1 MTSTIIQ
8 SSKGLS
14 NEQIASRCPS
24 VYAPSKHESRS
35 DRYLYIPTGTIIDG
49 MRQEGFIPTYVAQ
62 AQARRED
69 MTNFT
74 KHLIRFRG
82 VNDLGP
88 LAVGQEFFEI
98 VMINSHNGGSS
109 YELMGGFFRV
119 VCTNGM
125 ITGDKQTMLKVH
137 HKGDILGEI
146 LSATYKIAEEAP
158 ETMEAIAAMK
168 QIQLSRPEQLLLAKY
183 AMKARFPEPE
193 VQEANIVEGS
203 IENPQTVYQPKDFL
217 QVRRGDDIGT
227 DLYRTVNVLQENLIK
242 GGVTARDTRG
252 KKHTTRK
259 ITGIDQ
265 TVKVNQL
272 LWQFGQ
278 ELRELKRS

>member
-14 NEQIASRCPS
+14 NEQIAARCPS
-24 VYAPSKHESRS
+24 VYAPGKHEARS

-49 MRQEGFIPTYVAQ
+49 LRREGFVPTYVAQ
-62 AQARRED
+62 ARARSED
-69 MTNFT
+69 MAPFT
-74 KHLIRFRG
+74 KHLMRFRNVG
-82 VNDLGP
+82 DLGS
-88 LAVGQEFFEI
+88 LAVGTEFFEI
-98 VMINSHNGGSS
+98 VMINSHNGSSS
-109 YELMGGFFRV
+109 YELMSGFFRV

-125 ITGDKQTMLKVH
+125 ITGDYEHTLKVH
-137 HKGDILGEI
+137 HKGDILGQI
-146 LSATYKIAEEAP
+146 LAATYKIAEESE
-158 ETMEAIAAMK
+158 ETMESIAAMK

-183 AMKARFPEPE
+183 AMKARFPEPTIDDTQ
-193 VQEANIVEGS
+193 VVEGS
-203 IENPQTVYQPKDFL
+203 IEDVPAVYQPQDFL
-217 QVRRGDDIGT
+217 QVRRGSDIGT

-265 TVKVNQL
+265 SVKVNQL
-272 LWQFGQ
+272 LWQFAQ
-278 ELRELKRS
+278 ELRTLKS